1 MPPINFG
8 SYQTK
13 IYHEG
18 AALGRLPAVTTN
30 PTLLEHHARK
40 VLSPRAY
47 SYVAGGAGEK
57 ATMDAN
63 RLAFRQWK
71 FEFGERGKGN

>member
-13 IYHEG
+13 IYNEG
-18 AALGRLPAVTTN
+18 AQDKVPAVTTN
-30 PTLLEHHARK
+30 PTLLEQHARK
-40 VLSPRAY
+40 ILSPRAY
-47 SYVAGGAGEK
+47 SYVATGAGER

-71 FEFGERGKGN
+71 M

>member
-13 IYHEG
+13 IYRDG
-18 AALGRLPAVTTN
+18 ALGNLPAVTTN
-30 PTLLEHHARK
+30 PTLLEQHARE

-47 SYVAGGAGEK
+47 SYVATGAGEK

-71 FEFGERGKGN
+71 M